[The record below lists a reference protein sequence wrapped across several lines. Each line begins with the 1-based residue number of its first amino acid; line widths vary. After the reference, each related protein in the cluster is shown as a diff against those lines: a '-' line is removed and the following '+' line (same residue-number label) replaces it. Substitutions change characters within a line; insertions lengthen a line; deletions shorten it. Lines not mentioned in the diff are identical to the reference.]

1 MTKIFSSYKQF
12 LSKLIYSILTYFSD
26 KVNVI
31 NAQINYEYFVY
42 FHKQLDIEHP
52 QGNETKAFPWGFSI
66 DILGF

>member
-42 FHKQLDIEHP
+42 FHKQLDI
-52 QGNETKAFPWGFSI
+52 
-66 DILGF
+66 